1 MGQGNILAGC
11 SQLSSQPVLV
21 VQYKTQTALHALCQH
36 WASHHLCNNVWHVP
50 CRLIQEKQELMAD
63 LINANQAFIRLQADH
78 TALLQKVSG
87 ANLPAQAKQQ
97 LCADAAGVQDISTA
111 AHAPQLQQHKAA
123 PAGLDLSTMVTNLL
137 KSEGPASPAAAAA
150 VAEEDT
156 CPVEGLGTPRLEPG
170 SSPVKRQRKRW
181 SQTAP
186 LRKYVPHLS
195 HLTVFCLSLSISCN
209 ISWSCWWCTRCCGG
223 ISFSATL

>member
-1 MGQGNILAGC
+1 MHCADWG
-11 SQLSSQPVLV
+11 
-21 VQYKTQTALHALCQH
+21 
-36 WASHHLCNNVWHVP
+36 SHHLCNNVWYVS

-63 LINANQAFIRLQADH
+63 LINANQAFIRLQADN

-87 ANLPAQAKQQ
+87 AANLPAQQKQQ
-97 LCADAAGVQDISTA
+97 LCADASGVQDISTA
-111 AHAPQLQQHKAA
+111 AHALQLQQHKAA

-137 KSEGPASPAAAAA
+137 KPEGPASPAAAAA

-186 LRKYVPHLS
+186 LRKYVSRLGTFFLPLVDLVSSCTVACHGHTMLS
-195 HLTVFCLSLSISCN
+195 SLLR
-209 ISWSCWWCTRCCGG
+209 WHE
-223 ISFSATL
+223 A